1 MLRGI
6 IYLLI
11 SPLFLFTACRLE
23 TGSNR
28 FQTHVDGAGKKI
40 VGIFNQV
47 ELDGNF
53 VVYIQNGDSDHIV
66 LNGDQ
71 QRLNMIIVDMDN
83 QVLKIT
89 ELEQDARTSRR
100 RSPIVVTITAR
111 EINKITGRH
120 AIKMLTSD
128 VFRFDTLALNFS
140 GAADLNLNLD
150 GNCLKGLFEG
160 ASSVKAQGVVN
171 SFVIEMPGA
180 GKLLAYDLIAQKV
193 DLNLAGAGKAQVYA
207 AQELRVNI
215 AGACSVTY
223 KGNPENLFSNI
234 SGIGR
239 VKHVEP

>member
-6 IYLLI
+6 LYFLI
-11 SPLFLFTACRLE
+11 SSLFLFTACRLE
-23 TGSNR
+23 TGANR
-28 FQTHVDGAGKKI
+28 FQTPVDGSGKMIAGF
-40 VGIFNQV
+40 FNQV

-53 VVYIQNGDSDHIV
+53 IVYIQNGDSEHVV

-89 ELEQDARTSRR
+89 DLEQEVRSSRR
-100 RSPIVVTITAR
+100 RSPIVINITAR
-111 EINKITGRH
+111 EISRITGRH
-120 AIKMLTSD
+120 AIKMITSD
-128 VFRFDTLALNFS
+128 VFRFDTLTLNFS

-150 GNCLKGLFEG
+150 GNYLKGLFEG

-171 SFVIEMPGA
+171 SFLVEMPGA

-207 AQELRVNI
+207 SQELRVNI

-223 KGNPENLFSNI
+223 KGSPENLFSNI

-239 VKHVEP
+239 VKQVEP